1 MGHGRGAAYG
11 DAIGRILERLG
22 HEVSREYYVN
32 DAGRQ
37 IDILAC
43 SIFLRKF
50 ECFNKNE
57 FPESA
62 YKGSYILEIADAIE
76 LDIGITKSEKKFLI
90 DNLPNDNEERIDAL
104 IERIKINYSET
115 WSKIRDFGLSYVIK
129 SIREDL
135 QNLK

>member
-11 DAIGRILERLG
+11 DAIGRILQRLG

-50 ECFNKNE
+50 ECFDDDA
-57 FPESA
+57 FPSSA
-62 YKGSYILEIADAIE
+62 YKGSYILDIAE
-76 LDIGITKSEKKFLI
+76 S
-90 DNLPNDNEERIDAL
+90 
-104 IERIKINYSET
+104 
-115 WSKIRDFGLSYVIK
+115 FG
-129 SIREDL
+129 
-135 QNLK
+135 N